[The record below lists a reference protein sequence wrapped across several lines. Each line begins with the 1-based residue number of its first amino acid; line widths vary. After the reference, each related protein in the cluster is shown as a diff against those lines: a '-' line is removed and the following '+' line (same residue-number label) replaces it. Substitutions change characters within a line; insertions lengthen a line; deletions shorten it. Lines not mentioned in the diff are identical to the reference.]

1 MRKLIVNSGYNVLS
15 NIFVTFMSS
24 AVVMLMLSL
33 NSALSAEV
41 NSAKPVLV
49 HYMPW
54 YASKPV
60 SGEWGWHW
68 TMGRFDPEK
77 IRSNGQREVA
87 SHDYPLIGLYDSN
100 DPDALECHV
109 LQMKMAG
116 INGVIVDW
124 YGISDFRDYGHIHR
138 NTRHLVKFIKQAG
151 LKFAICYEDQTIKHM
166 LENKFISQQ
175 DAVARGKDAFKWL
188 DEHWLADDAYVKI
201 QGQPILLVFG
211 PQYYH
216 KANWLQLKAGLS
228 LPPLLFGLP
237 HLTKSAGFD
246 GMFLWP
252 PVSGGKTV
260 TPDEWQKQLRLH
272 YDKSSAEPVLAV
284 AFPGFH
290 DIYEQAGLHK
300 SYGLIEAR
308 GGKTLEESL
317 KLAAESDS
325 PLIQIATWNDYG
337 EGTIVEP
344 DTKRGYQS
352 LEMIQN
358 FIKSQDSNVTT
369 ATANDLRLPARLY
382 QLKKQ
387 YQKQPDE
394 LQKLKKAAAFLFA
407 SQYDA
412 AREILES
419 YPLKTR

>member
-1 MRKLIVNSGYNVLS
+1 MLRLSVNLGYKVS
-15 NIFVTFMSS
+15 NDIFVTFVSS
-24 AVVMLMLSL
+24 VVVMLMLSL

-100 DPDALECHV
+100 DPDALECQV

-175 DAVARGKDAFKWL
+175 DAVTRGKEVFKWL
-188 DEHWLADDAYVKI
+188 DEHWLTDDAYVKL

-211 PQYYH
+211 PQFYH
-216 KANWLQLKAGLS
+216 KDQWLQLKAGLS
-228 LPPLLFGLP
+228 RPPQLFGLP

-260 TPDEWQKQLRLH
+260 TPDEWQKQLRTQ
-272 YDKSSAEPVLAV
+272 YNKSSAEPILAV

-300 SYGLIEAR
+300 SYGSIEAR
-308 GGKTLEESL
+308 SGKTLEESL

-358 FIKSQDSNVTT
+358 FIKSQDRNVTT
-369 ATANDLRLPARLY
+369 ATAKDLRLPARLY

-387 YQKQPDE
+387 NQKQPDE
-394 LQKLKKAAAFLFA
+394 MQKLKKAAAFLFA

-419 YPLKTR
+419 YPLKNR